1 MPKLWTFGRLTG
13 LMGLLAIGLLQA
25 MAAIAAAVAAV
36 RLLTG
41 PDTADAA
48 TIGIVLCGTIA
59 VIALRVLQ
67 RRLAEQFAL
76 GYVKELRLAL
86 MSHVLRMP
94 ADGDTMRFGLVMTR
108 VVNDFSAVRL
118 WLANG
123 LVSILVA
130 GCIIGTICLYLATT
144 RMGALLS
151 LAPALGLW
159 LALLLIVCGPLNR
172 QVAESRRRR
181 GRIAATA
188 GSILKGRITYLAF
201 GRHGSL
207 MRKLSRQTDKMNRA
221 LIARATL
228 SGLVRAHSDLVLPV
242 TAVCL
247 GLATASA
254 GAADPELLG
263 LLILVTGIVVTQLNA
278 IAMAVEYRLAHR
290 IAVTRLN
297 TVFSRPSMALS
308 SGVVRLKRTG
318 GGRTL
323 DLDGLTMSNGGD
335 TISFKVKA
343 SEQVQLTGL
352 SAEETSA
359 AFLRIAGLSDDQS
372 GVVRLDGEPATAF
385 SRRDWWRSVCLV
397 SRSLPAVSGRLL
409 DSVMLGNPSRISKAE
424 RERICSRFGLT
435 PALLDRHRAEDDHPA
450 VQTAAAI
457 RAVRCLLRRASV
469 VLVDDP
475 DLLGNRE
482 QLSIFLEELALH
494 GTTVVLSKAGPGA
507 TLPDKLVS
515 LPVCRSA
522 LQAA

>member
-1 MPKLWTFGRLTG
+1 MPKLWTLGRLAS
-13 LMGLLAIGLLQA
+13 LAGLLAIGLAQA
-25 MAAIAAAVAAV
+25 MAAITAAIATV
-36 RLLTG
+36 RFLTT
-41 PDTADAA
+41 PETADSA
-48 TIGIVLCGTIA
+48 TIGVVFGGAFT
-59 VIALRVLQ
+59 VVALRVLQ
-67 RRLAEQFAL
+67 RRLAERFAL

-94 ADGDTMRFGLVMTR
+94 ADGNTMRFGLVMTR

-130 GCIIGTICLYLATT
+130 GSIIGTICLYLAAT

-159 LALLLIVCGPLNR
+159 LVLLLIFCGPLNR

-188 GSILKGRITYLAF
+188 GSILNGRVTYLAF

-207 MRKLSRQTDKMNRA
+207 MRKLSRQTDKMNQA

-247 GLATASA
+247 GLATATG

-278 IAMAVEYRLAHR
+278 VAMAVEYRLAHR
-290 IAVTRLN
+290 IAVVRLKG
-297 TVFSRPSMALS
+297 VFSRPTMALS
-308 SGVVRLKRTG
+308 SGVVRLKRTS

-323 DLDGLTMSNGGD
+323 DLNGLVISNGGGA
-335 TISFKVKA
+335 ISFTVEA
-343 SEQVQLTGL
+343 GEQVQLTGL
-352 SAEETSA
+352 SAEETRA
-359 AFLRIAGLSDDQS
+359 VFLRIAGLSDDQS
-372 GVVRLDGEPATAF
+372 GAVRLDGEPATAF

-397 SRSLPAVSGRLL
+397 SRSLPAVSGTLL
-409 DSVMLGNPSRISKAE
+409 HSVALGNPRGISVAE
-424 RERICSRFGLT
+424 RARICNRFGLT
-435 PALLDRHRAEDDHPA
+435 PALLDRHMAEDNQPA
-450 VQTAAAI
+450 AQIAAAI

-482 QLSIFLEELALH
+482 QLGIFLEELALQ
-494 GTTVVLSKAGPGA
+494 GTTVVLSKVGPG
-507 TLPDKLVS
+507 TTRPGKLVL
-515 LPVCRSA
+515 LPVCRCTR
-522 LQAA
+522 QAA